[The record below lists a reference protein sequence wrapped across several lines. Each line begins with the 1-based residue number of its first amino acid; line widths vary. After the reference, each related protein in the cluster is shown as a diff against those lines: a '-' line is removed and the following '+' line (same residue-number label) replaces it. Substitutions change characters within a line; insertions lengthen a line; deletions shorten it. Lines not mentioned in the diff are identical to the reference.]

1 MENGNWQS
9 QRRLTPR
16 SLKAV
21 RVKLGLNK
29 AQLSRFTDIKI
40 RRVYRMHEG
49 KAEIPVILALLLN
62 GMAERGDVPV
72 VPKWERE

>member
-21 RVKLGLNK
+21 CKQLGLNK
-29 AQLSRFTDIKI
+29 AQLSRYTDIKI

-49 KAEIPVILALLLN
+49 KAEIPTLLALLLN
-62 GMAERGDVPV
+62 GMVERGDVPV
-72 VPKWERE
+72 VPKWEKE